1 MRTFYKNHPRQRCSG
16 EARQTRRQGEAE
28 GGGSDEGGEWQEF
41 NLERNL
47 KTQVNEKRGD
57 VEAKFRPE
65 GMNGNGVASGKAQLN
80 GNGHGAGSGLG
91 FQIYGKKNCV
101 QSTMFIFDDA
111 SMLFCILVLK
121 PKCPGDSESEQGGT
135 SLISS
140 LLLFLCGLA
149 VVAAGLFK

>member
-1 MRTFYKNHPRQRCSG
+1 M
-16 EARQTRRQGEAE
+16 
-28 GGGSDEGGEWQEF
+28 
-41 NLERNL
+41 

-65 GMNGNGVASGKAQLN
+65 GMNGNGVAGGKAQLN
-80 GNGHGAGSGLG
+80 GNGHGAGSGIG

-101 QSTMFIFDDA
+101 QTTMFIFYDA

-121 PKCPGDSESEQGGT
+121 PKWPGDSESEQGGT